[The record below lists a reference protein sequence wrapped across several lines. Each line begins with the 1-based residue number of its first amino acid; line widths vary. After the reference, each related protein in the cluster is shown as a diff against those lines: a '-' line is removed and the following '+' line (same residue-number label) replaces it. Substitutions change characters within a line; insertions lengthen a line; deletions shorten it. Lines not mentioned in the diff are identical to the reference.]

1 MKKIALI
8 FVFIMLLYTKSLFSP
23 QDDLLIDK
31 LINDVS
37 FYKNKSTFV
46 VNNHLTN

>member
-8 FVFIMLLYTKSLFSP
+8 FVFIMLLYTKSLFST

-46 VNNHLTN
+46 VSNHLLN